1 MQRATAQG
9 TETLRTGSRLPAS
22 AYRPL
27 QDLTTSALSVG
38 TYLGG
43 LDEATDRAY
52 EDAIVEAVRAGLNG
66 IDTAVNYRC
75 MRSERAVG
83 AALARLFK
91 AGEADRSQ
99 VIVATKGGY
108 VPFDGAPPADR
119 AGWLQERFIR
129 RGLCTAEEI
138 VGGQHCL
145 APKYLQDQL
154 ETSLSNLGLE
164 AVDVYYLHNP
174 ETQLRHVPRATFLAR
189 MRAAFEVLERN
200 ASEGKLSW
208 YGTATW
214 NGYRVAPSAAEHLS
228 LEELVAEAEKVA
240 GATHRFRVVQ
250 LPLNLKM
257 TEAKSSPTQRL
268 RGAEVTL
275 LEAAR
280 ELGITVMASAPLLQ
294 AELAKGAN
302 AERALRFVLGVP
314 GVASVLCGMK
324 QAAHVRENLRALGTA

>member
-9 TETLRTGSRLPAS
+9 TETLRDRSRLPGS

-27 QDLTTSALSVG
+27 RDLVTSALSVG

-83 AALARLFK
+83 AALARVFK

-129 RGLCTAEEI
+129 RGLCTAEEV
-138 VGGQHCL
+138 VGSLHCL
-145 APKYLQDQL
+145 APRYVQDMID
-154 ETSLSNLGLE
+154 TSLANLGLR

-174 ETQLRHVPRATFLAR
+174 ETQLVLVPRPTFLAR

-200 ASEGKLSW
+200 AAEGKLSW
-208 YGTATW
+208 YGAATW
-214 NGYRVAPSAAEHLS
+214 TGFRVPPSHREHIS

-240 GATHRFRVVQ
+240 GAAHRFRVVQ
-250 LPLNLKM
+250 LPVNLKM
-257 TEAKSSPTQRL
+257 QEASTARTQRL

-280 ELGITVMASAPLLQ
+280 ELGVTVMASAPLLQ

-302 AERALRFVLGVP
+302 AERALRYVLGVP
-314 GVASVLCGMK
+314 GIASVLCGMK
-324 QAAHVRENLRALGTA
+324 QAAHVRENMRALVTA